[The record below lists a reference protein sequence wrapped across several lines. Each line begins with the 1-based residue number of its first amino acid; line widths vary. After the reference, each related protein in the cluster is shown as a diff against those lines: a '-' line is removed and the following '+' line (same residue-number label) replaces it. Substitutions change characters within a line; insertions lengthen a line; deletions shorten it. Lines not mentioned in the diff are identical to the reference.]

1 MNQIFT
7 ANAVWS
13 KRSAPQRE
21 WDPIRWGS
29 LPHPSL
35 RGLSSV
41 LSPLMEQL
49 VKQLAIPLSNQK
61 TVAKWLVIAM
71 RLGCPKTTAKSLV
84 KSSVLC
90 HG

>member
-7 ANAVWS
+7 ASVGWG

-29 LPHPSL
+29 LPRPIL

-41 LSPLMEQL
+41 L
-49 VKQLAIPLSNQK
+49 
-61 TVAKWLVIAM
+61 
-71 RLGCPKTTAKSLV
+71 G
-84 KSSVLC
+84 